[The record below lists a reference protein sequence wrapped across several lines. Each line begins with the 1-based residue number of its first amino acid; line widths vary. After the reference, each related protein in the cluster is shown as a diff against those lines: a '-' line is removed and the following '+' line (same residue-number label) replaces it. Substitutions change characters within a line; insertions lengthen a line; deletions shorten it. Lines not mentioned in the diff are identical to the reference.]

1 MRSERNTVQNVLLE
15 FLCESLFC
23 GGEMCQGHAQHST
36 AESPG
41 GSPIF
46 IDIFHAKYD
55 TESSHAKQ

>member
-1 MRSERNTVQNVLLE
+1 MQNVLLE